1 MALKNKYVKW
11 GLTAF
16 CTVGALLLFS
26 DTLFGS
32 HTLIR
37 FLKKFFQASQPV
49 IYAAAMAY
57 LLAPLVDFFDRLLGR
72 FSKKEGKNGRKVS
85 LAVRS
90 VSIFLTWAL
99 TLFVLYLFGKV
110 LVPELYKSVLQLV
123 ANVENYYNNFMDYV
137 HNLLERNP
145 TLEQW
150 AMERFDTYYEKLEA
164 WFAQDLLPQATNLM
178 SVISGGVLVF
188 LGFVGD
194 LLVGMI
200 VSIYFMASKEGCAAY
215 CSRLVHG
222 LFCEERVY
230 WILRGT
236 RKMDIVFS
244 GFVRGKILDSAII
257 GVLCFIGCTALKMPY
272 TSLVSVVVGV
282 TNVIPFFGPFLGA
295 IPCSFLILLVD
306 LKKGFYF
313 ILFVLALQQLDG
325 NVIGPKILGDKTGLS
340 SLWVI
345 FAILVGG
352 SFFGVAGMFFA
363 VPVCACF
370 YSAVNLYTESRLK
383 KKNLPTEM
391 FVYGNGQVNAATE
404 EKKQDSSEP

>member
-1 MALKNKYVKW
+1 MAFKNKYVKW

-32 HTLIR
+32 HLLLR
-37 FLKKFFQASQPV
+37 FAKKLFQASQPV

-57 LLAPLVDFFDRLLGR
+57 LLAPLVNLFDRRLSK
-72 FSKKEGKNGRKVS
+72 FSKTPGKNGRKVS

-90 VSIFLTWAL
+90 VSIFLTWMI
-99 TLFVLYLFGKV
+99 TLFVLFLFGKV
-110 LVPELYKSVLQLV
+110 LLPELYKSILQLV
-123 ANVENYYNNFMDYV
+123 ASVETYYNTINDWV
-137 HNLLERNP
+137 HNLLDQNP
-145 TLEQW
+145 ALEEWVMQR
-150 AMERFDTYYEKLEA
+150 MDTYYGTLEA
-164 WFAQDLLPQATNLM
+164 WFTRDLLPQATELM
-178 SVISGGVLVF
+178 TMISSGLMVLLGV
-188 LGFVGD
+188 VGD

-222 LFCEERVY
+222 LFSENHVY

-306 LKKGFYF
+306 LRKGFYF

-325 NVIGPKILGDKTGLS
+325 NVIGPKILGDKTGIS

-345 FAILVGG
+345 FSILVGG

-370 YSAVNLYTESRLK
+370 CSAVNLFTESRLA
-383 KKNLPTEM
+383 KKNLPSETHAYGKGYQVKADEEM
-391 FVYGNGQVNAATE
+391 KKTE
-404 EKKQDSSEP
+404 E